1 MMVAE
6 SEWSDVWASWRE
18 VFYHLLRRCNAR
30 KQQYVTILAYTV
42 ERLLPAA
49 EHGSDI
55 PVFKTREEQSL
66 EGIEVHRLGDD
77 PELHRFEVVRAFGD
91 NNYVGPVLAAERFAQ
106 SSCRQEFVVDDQSM
120 IVNEQ
125 DVDSRFD
132 IAVLEGIIE
141 QYHVDTVLV

>member
-66 EGIEVHRLGDD
+66 EGIEVHRLGDN
-77 PELHRFEVVRAFGD
+77 PILHRFEVVRTLGHNHD
-91 NNYVGPVLAAERFAQ
+91 VGAVFSAERFTQ
-106 SSCRQEFVVDDQSM
+106 
-120 IVNEQ
+120 
-125 DVDSRFD
+125 
-132 IAVLEGIIE
+132 
-141 QYHVDTVLV
+141 

>member
-49 EHGSDI
+49 KHGSDI

-66 EGIEVHRLGDD
+66 EGI
-77 PELHRFEVVRAFGD
+77 
-91 NNYVGPVLAAERFAQ
+91 
-106 SSCRQEFVVDDQSM
+106 
-120 IVNEQ
+120 
-125 DVDSRFD
+125 
-132 IAVLEGIIE
+132 
-141 QYHVDTVLV
+141 